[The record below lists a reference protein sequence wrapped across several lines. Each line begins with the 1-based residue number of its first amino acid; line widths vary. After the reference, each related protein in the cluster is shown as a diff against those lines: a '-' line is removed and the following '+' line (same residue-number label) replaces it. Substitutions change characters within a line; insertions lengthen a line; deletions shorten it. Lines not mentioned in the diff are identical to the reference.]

1 MGRRANPA
9 LIGAFII
16 GAVALIVIGL
26 LVLGRGHFFSD
37 TQTFVVYFDGS
48 IKGLNIG
55 APVEFQGV
63 RVGSVTDIQVL
74 YLPETSE
81 YRTPVYIQ
89 LESSRIG
96 GAQVRRSRAERR
108 EYFRSLIQRGL
119 RAQLVVQSLVTGQ
132 LIVQLGFHPDTPVR
146 LVAEDSD
153 VPEMPTI
160 PTALQQAQA
169 AAQNLLEKV
178 QQLPLEQI
186 FANVMQT
193 LEGSNRLVN
202 DPEVLAMVR
211 TMSAT
216 MTDVQHLVRQV
227 DGQVGRVLDDLG
239 GTSAASR
246 ALMADLQQLVRRLD
260 AQIIPLSDG
269 AKQTLDATRAVLKDS
284 QQLIRNTDGKVTRM
298 ADALTDT
305 AKVAQS
311 TMVTAQRR
319 LDDNIVVM
327 LREMTEAVRSIRV
340 LADFLE
346 RNPNALLTGR
356 RGDRR

>member
-1 MGRRANPA
+1 
-9 LIGAFII
+9 
-16 GAVALIVIGL
+16 
-26 LVLGRGHFFSD
+26 
-37 TQTFVVYFDGS
+37 
-48 IKGLNIG
+48 
-55 APVEFQGV
+55 
-63 RVGSVTDIQVL
+63 
-74 YLPETSE
+74 
-81 YRTPVYIQ
+81 
-89 LESSRIG
+89 
-96 GAQVRRSRAERR
+96 
-108 EYFRSLIQRGL
+108 
-119 RAQLVVQSLVTGQ
+119 
-132 LIVQLGFHPDTPVR
+132 
-146 LVAEDSD
+146 
-153 VPEMPTI
+153 MPTI